1 MGDPCGVG
9 PEVTLKAL
17 AALAKDPEPIDVVLI
32 GSAGVFEKVARDVGI
47 SPEGLKN
54 DNVSVRVLDAGD
66 PFDTAGIDTRKPT
79 PEAGRASVE
88 CVFRGI
94 EMALSG
100 EIDALVTAP
109 ISKEAMHMAGHPY
122 PGHTEILRERTGSET
137 AAMMMVGNGLRVSF
151 VTVHTPLREVAWRIN
166 EENIFSTISATADG
180 LEEFFAVPRSEQ
192 RIGVC
197 ALNPHAGEGG
207 LMGQEEG
214 EIILPAVERAQRE
227 GINCG
232 GPLPADVIF
241 HRAVEGEFDAV
252 VSMYHDQ
259 GTIPLKL
266 LAFNSGV
273 NLTLGLPIVRTSPT
287 HGTAFDIAGRGVAGH
302 GSMLEAIRLAN
313 KLAAATKTSKQGE
326 KTLTAPL

>member
-1 MGDPCGVG
+1 
-9 PEVTLKAL
+9 
-17 AALAKDPEPIDVVLI
+17 
-32 GSAGVFEKVARDVGI
+32 
-47 SPEGLKN
+47 
-54 DNVSVRVLDAGD
+54 
-66 PFDTAGIDTRKPT
+66 
-79 PEAGRASVE
+79 
-88 CVFRGI
+88 
-94 EMALSG
+94 
-100 EIDALVTAP
+100 
-109 ISKEAMHMAGHPY
+109 MAGHPY
-122 PGHTEILRERTGSET
+122 PGHTEILRERTGSEA
-137 AAMMMVGNGLRVSF
+137 AAMMMIGNGLRVSF

-166 EENIFSTISATADG
+166 EENIFSTISATANS
-180 LEEFFAVPRSEQ
+180 LEDFFAIPRSEQ
-192 RIGVC
+192 RICVC

-214 EIILPAVERAQRE
+214 EIILPAVELAQRE

-232 GPLPADVIF
+232 GPLPADVVF

-287 HGTAFDIAGRGVAGH
+287 HGTAFDIAGRGVASH

-313 KLAAATKTSKQGE
+313 RLAVATKTSKQGE